1 MIYQLPSG
9 KVINISIESY
19 LRMTDEELRY
29 INDSNF
35 GSSIGNTSPF
45 DVVED
50 NTNIEYITEEY
61 LEELPPD
68 IEFPDDIDF
77 SE

>member
-1 MIYQLPSG
+1 VIYQLPSG

-50 NTNIEYITEEY
+50 NTNIELITEEY

>member
-50 NTNIEYITEEY
+50 NTNIELITEEY

>member
-1 MIYQLPSG
+1 
-9 KVINISIESY
+9 
-19 LRMTDEELRY
+19 MTDEELRY

-50 NTNIEYITEEY
+50 NTNIELITEEY

>member
-1 MIYQLPSG
+1 
-9 KVINISIESY
+9 
-19 LRMTDEELRY
+19 MTDEELRY

-35 GSSIGNTSPF
+35 GSNIGNASPF

-50 NTNIEYITEEY
+50 NTKTELITEEY